1 MKVRDD
7 APGQA
12 PFELE
17 VELGLEP
24 GLDSAEVTVA
34 ELIRGRVTAELLA
47 QGQQPS
53 RPLID
58 VTPDERALNGLRP
71 DPGPVIEREARRA
84 EEAFIKG
91 RFLLVVDGRKLERL
105 DQRFELTPDTEVTF
119 LRLVPLAGG

>member
-53 RPLID
+53 RPM
-58 VTPDERALNGLRP
+58 
-71 DPGPVIEREARRA
+71 
-84 EEAFIKG
+84 
-91 RFLLVVDGRKLERL
+91 LV
-105 DQRFELTPDTEVTF
+105 
-119 LRLVPLAGG
+119 LVPCIPRCPAGCRSAS